1 MILDQAVHTPRFAD
15 TPQGCHERIRENAIA
30 TPRNASQRLPTPP
43 NACPLPLLDG
53 RHTPGAQTMHL
64 AMQLASIAAIGGF
77 QL

>member
-30 TPRNASQRLPTPP
+30 TPR